1 MDGWIDRLDDAIFK
15 VKVSRFFSTQSPSE
29 HTHTYT
35 HKFNLNLEKE

>member
-15 VKVSRFFSTQSPSE
+15 VKVSRFFLLRALQN
-29 HTHTYT
+29 THTYT